1 MLLLLD
7 WNGTALKII
16 LEIHYSMMIII
27 VNVLVNNDER
37 TTATKELHGDLPT
50 NVIRRNSFFRPMLS
64 RQQHQQQQLQR
75 PAG

>member
-1 MLLLLD
+1 M
-7 WNGTALKII
+7 
-16 LEIHYSMMIII
+16 LEIHYSVMMMMMMMMIII

-37 TTATKELHGDLPT
+37 TTATKACHIDLPT
-50 NVIRRNSFFRPMLS
+50 NVIQRNLFFRPTLS